1 MNVASKLSGAVQV
14 IEWVC
19 AHIPIKS
26 HPSPL
31 YFLTH
36 QLYRFLARR
45 TDAPFNKVV
54 LKRLY
59 MSKTNRPPMSL
70 ARIVRQSRMYMYLL
84 VADVGQD
91 SIILYVIGCRIYIQ

>member
-1 MNVASKLSGAVQV
+1 MNVASELSGAVQV
-14 IEWVC
+14 IDWFC
-19 AHIPIKS
+19 THFPIKS
-26 HPSPL
+26 HPSPH

-70 ARIVRQSRMYMYLL
+70 ARIVRLSRMYMYPL
-84 VADVGQD
+84 VIDMG
-91 SIILYVIGCRIYIQ
+91 